1 MRRGH
6 AGERFDGGF
15 RLRFLD
21 VAEYCVDDED
31 QHDDDGVERQCFAA
45 FRTRYGVGSFNEPC
59 DERNAGCGQQQVDEG
74 VFELFEE
81 FLPFRHR
88 WCGREFVRSVLV
100 ESTLGF
106 RLTQAG
112 IQIDTKRLRYGLRI
126 GERRIDLRLR
136 RGFCCLFEI
145 SRTGIAELGG
155 LIFLAINHD
164 DLLGS
169 AAE

>member
-1 MRRGH
+1 M
-6 AGERFDGGF
+6 
-15 RLRFLD
+15 
-21 VAEYCVDDED
+21 
-31 QHDDDGVERQCFAA
+31 
-45 FRTRYGVGSFNEPC
+45 
-59 DERNAGCGQQQVDEG
+59 
-74 VFELFEE
+74 FEE

-88 WCGREFVRSVLV
+88 GCGGKLVRSELCKT
-100 ESTLGF
+100 SFGF
-106 RLTQAG
+106 RLTQTG

>member
-1 MRRGH
+1 MTM
-6 AGERFDGGF
+6 AS
-15 RLRFLD
+15 
-21 VAEYCVDDED
+21 
-31 QHDDDGVERQCFAA
+31 ERQCFAA
-45 FRTRYGVGSFNEPC
+45 FRTPVPGVACSSNH
-59 DERNAGCGQQQVDEG
+59 DERNAAGRGQQQVDEG
-74 VFELFEE
+74 VFELFEDSSISAPVVADASS
-81 FLPFRHR
+81 FGSTY
-88 WCGREFVRSVLV
+88 GRVRRFASA
-100 ESTLGF
+100 S
-106 RLTQAG
+106 TQAAFKT
-112 IQIDTKRLRYGLRI
+112 DTKRLRYGLRI